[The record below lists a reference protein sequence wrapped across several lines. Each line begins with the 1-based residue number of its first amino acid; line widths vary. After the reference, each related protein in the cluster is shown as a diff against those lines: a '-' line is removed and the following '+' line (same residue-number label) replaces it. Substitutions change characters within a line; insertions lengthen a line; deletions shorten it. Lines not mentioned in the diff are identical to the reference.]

1 MRLEA
6 RRRTRLAEDAKLGYG
21 VCSTVRS
28 LTSIPLETLKQ
39 VQSQDTMQAPLSE
52 RLLEN
57 HKSDKLKD

>member
-1 MRLEA
+1 
-6 RRRTRLAEDAKLGYG
+6 LAEDAKLGYG